1 MTTLFW
7 PDQAMVVSVP
17 PRVTMCQIVASV
29 TTSPYRVAGKVV
41 DDCGRTYVK
50 ALFGQHDAQSQEAHT
65 THG

>member
-29 TTSPYRVAGKVV
+29 TTF
-41 DDCGRTYVK
+41 
-50 ALFGQHDAQSQEAHT
+50 AL
-65 THG
+65 